1 MFDCT
6 SLMIKKNVILKKI
19 VLSKSLTIIYKSNGV
34 GIKHNKKYYLIHKMT
49 RINNN

>member
-6 SLMIKKNVILKKI
+6 RLMIKKNVILQKI
-19 VLSKSLTIIYKSNGV
+19 ALSKSLTIIYKSNGV
-34 GIKHNKKYYLIHKMT
+34 GIKHNKKYYLLYKIM